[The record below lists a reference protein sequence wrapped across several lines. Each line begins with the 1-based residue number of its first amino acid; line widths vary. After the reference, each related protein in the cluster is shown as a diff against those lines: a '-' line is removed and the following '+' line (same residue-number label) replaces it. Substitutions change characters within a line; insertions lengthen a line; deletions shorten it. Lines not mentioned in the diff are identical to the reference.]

1 MMKRNTFAI
10 GLNLFTASM
19 VVLFIV
25 AILAISGFFM
35 VQQAVTINPDFPT
48 ASPFTANFLFG
59 TDDLGRD
66 LLARIAVGAQI
77 SLAIGLATAVVAM
90 VFGTIYGIVAA
101 YLGGWVERAMMAF
114 IDIIYSLP
122 GLMVVILVS
131 LFFGRGVLSLVFAL
145 ALFSWPDTARIVRG
159 QVLALQKEE
168 FIEAFHSLGG
178 QAGRLFWYHFL
189 PNLAG
194 LLILTT
200 TMTVPRAI
208 LTESTLSFIGLGV
221 EPPLSSWGT
230 LASEGWQLVRVA
242 PHMLIIPAGFIFI
255 TMVALNVLGDVLRSQ
270 YDPKVS

>member
-1 MMKRNTFAI
+1 MIVTKSHP
-10 GLNLFTASM
+10 LLVPSL
-19 VVLFIV
+19 VVIALV
-25 AILAISGFFM
+25 ALLALSGFFLGE
-35 VQQAVTINPDFPT
+35 QAVHINPDAAT
-48 ASPFTANFLFG
+48 VSPFTPGFWLG
-59 TDDLGRD
+59 SDDLGRD
-66 LLARIAVGAQI
+66 LLARLAIGAQI
-77 SLAIGLATAVVAM
+77 SLSIGIITALVAM
-90 VFGTIYGIVAA
+90 VIGTLYGIVAA
-101 YLGGWVERAMMAF
+101 YAGGWLERAMMAL

-122 GLMVVILVS
+122 GLMIVILFS
-131 LFFGRGVLSLVFAL
+131 LFFGRGVLSLVLAL

-159 QVLALQKEE
+159 QVLALQQEE

-178 QAGRLFWYHFL
+178 RVGRLFGYHFL

-242 PHMLIIPAGFIFI
+242 PHMLILPAAFIFI
-255 TMVALNVLGDVLRSQ
+255 TMVALNLIGDTLRQ
-270 YDPKVS
+270 HFDPKAS